1 MERVHTGAQKE
12 TVAAALGIAIGR
24 LEDENIMANPMIDS
38 AQRESPST
46 ESDAI
51 IAAT

>member
-1 MERVHTGAQKE
+1 VERVHTGAQKE